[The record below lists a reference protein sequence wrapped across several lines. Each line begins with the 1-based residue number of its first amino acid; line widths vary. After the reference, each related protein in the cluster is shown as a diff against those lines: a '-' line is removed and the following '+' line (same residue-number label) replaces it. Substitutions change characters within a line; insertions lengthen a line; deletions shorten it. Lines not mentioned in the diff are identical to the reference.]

1 MRVVKLVTLVVGG
14 LVVVLA
20 VILDEVNERNDVLA
34 AGLILFSLTAS
45 TYFLA
50 WPVSRD
56 DETSHHQGYKFYN
69 PHTPA
74 RIIHRFLSRSDES
87 VDLSAKELELLLKA
101 KYLKHE
107 FFKTA
112 YLGQATEF
120 GKCRLA
126 TTTLYKRPLLSGKS
140 KARQTSD

>member
-1 MRVVKLVTLVVGG
+1 MRVVKLVTLVVGA

-56 DETSHHQGYKFYN
+56 DERKWRFNPKFVW
-69 PHTPA
+69 
-74 RIIHRFLSRSDES
+74 LSIYLI
-87 VDLSAKELELLLKA
+87 VAALCAIWLWLLK
-101 KYLKHE
+101 
-107 FFKTA
+107 T
-112 YLGQATEF
+112 
-120 GKCRLA
+120 
-126 TTTLYKRPLLSGKS
+126 
-140 KARQTSD
+140 

>member
-20 VILDEVNERNDVLA
+20 VILDEVNERNDLLG

-56 DETSHHQGYKFYN
+56 DERKWRFNPKFVW
-69 PHTPA
+69 
-74 RIIHRFLSRSDES
+74 LSIYLI
-87 VDLSAKELELLLKA
+87 VAAVCVIWLWLLK
-101 KYLKHE
+101 
-107 FFKTA
+107 T
-112 YLGQATEF
+112 
-120 GKCRLA
+120 
-126 TTTLYKRPLLSGKS
+126 
-140 KARQTSD
+140 